1 MKVATSMTILIAIA
15 TLLLWIPTPPVSN
28 DSAANRQQQD
38 VAKQQTKNEPT
49 PCVSTKSA
57 TDTENSKTSKKDA
70 ASQPQGSLYVIY
82 LMSGPLVVIV
92 TVGTGIL
99 VWRQIRVMRRV
110 ERAQIDLDF
119 DVSNETYQVLLSNHG
134 RSIAIITAYNFVHAS
149 FSLTTIELDPE
160 EALCKF
166 EDGWRMHAM
175 VPPNIKQQRW
185 YQHDLKS
192 TLGEEIRKSDRQIIL
207 SGTVEYVDIF
217 GKRHETEV
225 VYRYIRTPPEHLRPL
240 WEYGK
245 YS

>member
-1 MKVATSMTILIAIA
+1 MKVATSMTILVAVA
-15 TLLLWIPTPPVSN
+15 ALLLSIQTPPVRNS
-28 DSAANRQQQD
+28 SAANRQQRD
-38 VAKQQTKNEPT
+38 VAKQQTQNEPT
-49 PCVSTKSA
+49 PCVSAKSE
-57 TDTENSKTSKKDA
+57 TDTDNSQTAKKDA
-70 ASQPQGSLYVIY
+70 AAQPQGGLYVIY
-82 LMSGPLVVIV
+82 LMSGPLIVVV

-134 RSIAIITAYNFVHAS
+134 RSVAIITAYSFIHAS
-149 FSLTTIELDPE
+149 FSLTTMELDPE
-160 EALCKF
+160 KALCKF
-166 EDGWRMHAM
+166 EDEWPMHAM

-185 YQHDLKS
+185 YQHDLRS

-207 SGTVEYVDIF
+207 SGVVEYVDIF
-217 GKRHETEV
+217 GKTHETEV
-225 VYRYIRTPPEHLRPL
+225 VYRYIRTPPERLKPL